1 MLTELES
8 NQSLATPNALADAIE
23 PTGLDRVTLRWA
35 VIVGVWTLLALL
47 GAAQSGLDS
56 IRAGRAVE
64 WSLLLR
70 DHLLDWYSC
79 AVFTPAYVWLVRRYP
94 VERLQWHR
102 SISVLFAATCVFV
115 VLKYLILVVLHN
127 RFNAFATGPPASLSR
142 VLAGNFITE
151 TLILGAVVG
160 VLHAIEFH
168 RRYRER
174 EVQAAQ
180 LRAELA
186 EARLDAL
193 AVQLQPHFLFNT
205 LHGVSTLMHRDIEA
219 ADTML
224 TRLSDL
230 LRRTL
235 RGSGRHEVPL
245 HEELELL
252 ESYAAIMRARFGDRL
267 NIHVA
272 VSSEAASALVPPFI
286 CQPLVENA
294 IQHGVAR
301 YPGPGCVEI
310 RATVEGGALKLS
322 VANDAPSLPLT
333 VGGGMHA
340 AGVASGD
347 VHGSGIGLSN
357 TQRRLR
363 ELYGDTG
370 RLELVRDPAGGM
382 IASLIIP
389 QRPANQG
396 SPEAPWE
403 GVAVAGKGL
412 GGVGGHYGF

>member
-1 MLTELES
+1 MRAPRRSHSQLHS
-8 NQSLATPNALADAIE
+8 AALDGAIKA
-23 PTGLDRVTLRWA
+23 TGLDRVPLRWA

-94 VERLQWHR
+94 VERLQWRR
-102 SISVLFAATCVFV
+102 SIPVLLAATCVFV

-127 RFNAFATGPPASLSR
+127 RFNAFAAGPPASLSQ

-160 VLHAIEFH
+160 VVHAIEFY

-174 EVQAAQ
+174 DLQAAQ

-193 AVQLQPHFLFNT
+193 AGQLQPHFLFNT

-224 TRLSDL
+224 THLSDL

-235 RGSGRHEVPL
+235 RDSGRHEVPL

-252 ESYAAIMRARFGDRL
+252 ESYAAIMRSRFGDRL
-267 NIHVA
+267 SIHLD
-272 VSSEAASALVPPFI
+272 VSSEAAAALVPPFI

-301 YPGPGCVEI
+301 RPGPGRVEI
-310 RATVEGGALKLS
+310 RAAVEGGALKLS
-322 VANDAPSLPLT
+322 VTNDAPALPLT
-333 VGGGMHA
+333 ISGGMHA
-340 AGVASGD
+340 AEAPSGD
-347 VHGSGIGLSN
+347 VRGSGIGLSN
-357 TQRRLR
+357 TRRRLR
-363 ELYGDTG
+363 ELYGDSG
-370 RLELVRDPAGGM
+370 RLDLVRDPAGAM
-382 IASLIIP
+382 IASVTIP
-389 QRPANQG
+389 LRPAKQS
-396 SPEAPWE
+396 SPPVPGERL
-403 GVAVAGKGL
+403 AVAGKEL
-412 GGVGGHYGF
+412 GGVGGGYGL

>member
-1 MLTELES
+1 MLTEVES
-8 NQSLATPNALADAIE
+8 NQDQAAPNALDDASKA
-23 PTGLDRVTLRWA
+23 TGLDRVPLRWA
-35 VIVGVWTLLALL
+35 VIIGVWTLLALL

-94 VERLQWHR
+94 VERHQWHR
-102 SISVLFAATCVFV
+102 SIPVLLAATCVFV

-127 RFNAFATGPPASLSR
+127 RFNAFAAGPPASLSR

-160 VLHAIEFH
+160 VVHAIEFY

-174 EVQAAQ
+174 DVQAAQ

-193 AVQLQPHFLFNT
+193 AGQLQPHFLFNT

-224 TRLSDL
+224 AHLSDL

-235 RGSGRHEVPL
+235 RDSGRHEVPL

-252 ESYAAIMRARFGDRL
+252 ESYAAIMRSRFGDRL
-267 NIHVA
+267 SIHLA
-272 VSSEAASALVPPFI
+272 VSSEAAAALVPPFI

-301 YPGPGCVEI
+301 RPGPGRVEI

-322 VANDAPSLPLT
+322 VANDAPVLPLT
-333 VGGGMHA
+333 TSGGVHA
-340 AGVASGD
+340 AGVPSGD
-347 VHGSGIGLSN
+347 VRGSGIGLSN
-357 TQRRLR
+357 TRRRLR
-363 ELYGDTG
+363 ELYGDSG
-370 RLELVRDPAGGM
+370 RLDLVRDPAGGM
-382 IASLIIP
+382 IASVTIP
-389 QRPANQG
+389 LRQAKQG
-396 SPEAPWE
+396 SPPVPRERL
-403 GVAVAGKGL
+403 VVAGKGL
-412 GGVGGHYGF
+412 GGVGGGYGL

>member
-1 MLTELES
+1 MGARRRSHSQPHSAALDS
-8 NQSLATPNALADAIE
+8 AIKAT
-23 PTGLDRVTLRWA
+23 GFDRVPLRWV

-79 AVFTPAYVWLVRRYP
+79 AVFTPAYVWLVRRCP
-94 VERLQWHR
+94 VERLQWRR
-102 SISVLFAATCVFV
+102 SIPVLLAATCVFV

-127 RFNAFATGPPASLSR
+127 RFNAFAAGPPASLSR

-160 VLHAIEFH
+160 VVHAIEFY

-174 EVQAAQ
+174 DVQAAQ

-193 AVQLQPHFLFNT
+193 AGQLQPHFLFNT

-224 TRLSDL
+224 AHLSDL

-235 RGSGRHEVPL
+235 RDSGRHEVPL
-245 HEELELL
+245 HEDLEPL
-252 ESYAAIMRARFGDRL
+252 ESYAAIMRSRFGDRL
-267 NIHVA
+267 SIHLA
-272 VSSEAASALVPPFI
+272 VSPEAAAALVPPFI

-301 YPGPGCVEI
+301 RPGPARVEI
-310 RATVEGGALKLS
+310 RATVEGGALRLS
-322 VANDAPSLPLT
+322 VTNDAPALPLIIS
-333 VGGGMHA
+333 GGIYA
-340 AGVASGD
+340 AEAPSGD
-347 VHGSGIGLSN
+347 VGGSGIGLSN
-357 TQRRLR
+357 TRRRLR
-363 ELYGDTG
+363 ELYGDSG
-370 RLELVRDPAGGM
+370 RLDLVRDPAGAM
-382 IASLIIP
+382 IASVTIP
-389 QRPANQG
+389 LRPAKQS
-396 SPEAPWE
+396 SPPAPGE
-403 GVAVAGKGL
+403 RMAVAGKDVGS
-412 GGVGGHYGF
+412 VGGGYGL